1 MNFDRHESFIGPD
14 YLVRTRELVPQKVL
28 PGGQVVDT
36 NRQDFAGPDS
46 TSEEAGMID
55 RKMEKWIG
63 KLLRDGERHDRHGP
77 LNGHGGD
84 NRAPSFRRGRRLS
97 GPCEKEYS
105 QNNRPDKKVEDP
117 WSHHFLHQIIVIV
130 LKKSIFSEN
139 TDPILNTLSMSDN
152 ESHQR
157 VPCVSR
163 IYCDPVPEEEMI
175 PESHS
180 PISSISARQ
189 TE

>member
-46 TSEEAGMID
+46 TSKEAGMID

-63 KLLRDGERHDRHGP
+63 KLLRDGERHDHHGP

-97 GPCEKEYS
+97 GPCEEEYS

-130 LKKSIFSEN
+130 LKKAFS
-139 TDPILNTLSMSDN
+139 PKIPTLF
-152 ESHQR
+152 
-157 VPCVSR
+157 
-163 IYCDPVPEEEMI
+163 
-175 PESHS
+175 
-180 PISSISARQ
+180 
-189 TE
+189 